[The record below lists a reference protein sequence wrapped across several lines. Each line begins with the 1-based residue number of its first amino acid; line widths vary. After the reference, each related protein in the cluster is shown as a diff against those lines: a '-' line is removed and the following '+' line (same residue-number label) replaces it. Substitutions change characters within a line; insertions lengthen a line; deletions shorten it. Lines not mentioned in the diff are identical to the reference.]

1 MPSRQSEAFVLRTYP
16 YREAD
21 LIVSFLARDRGKLR
35 GIANGVRRPK
45 SRFGSG
51 LERLSHVRA
60 FYYQKETQELVKL
73 DRCELLAPPIFLRA
87 DYAVLVALDFL
98 TEVTE
103 QVLPDHEPNEKFFRL
118 LLSVVEEIRLSLRGG
133 LAGSAHASRTNG
145 SSEKP
150 GSDAP
155 AGPAA
160 GPGDAVPG
168 WLWRALTYFSLWSLR
183 LGGWLPP
190 LNVCVQSGVELGPD
204 EAAYFERSQPGL
216 VGAEFRTRDSWAM
229 SPQSRSIAAEM
240 LKKPLG
246 DLRGQTWDRKTAEE
260 LRRFLTQ
267 RLEAQVEGRLKT
279 AALLAEL

>member
-1 MPSRQSEAFVLRTYP
+1 MPARQSEAFVLRTYP

-73 DRCELLAPPIFLRA
+73 DRCELLAPPVFLRA
-87 DYAVLVALDFL
+87 DYPALVALDFL

-103 QVLPDHEPNEKFFRL
+103 HLLPDHEPNEKFFRL
-118 LLSVVEEIRLSLRGG
+118 LLSAVDEIRLSLSGG
-133 LAGSAHASRTNG
+133 LAGGPPSA
-145 SSEKP
+145 
-150 GSDAP
+150 AP
-155 AGPAA
+155 ANGARTMPGASEHGPA
-160 GPGDAVPG
+160 GSVSG
-168 WLWRALTYFSLWSLR
+168 WLWRVLTYFSLWSLR

-190 LNVCVQSGVELGPD
+190 LSVCVQSGVELEP
-204 EAAYFERSQPGL
+204 EQTAYFERSQPGL
-216 VGAEFRTRDSWAM
+216 FLAEFRTRDSWPM
-229 SPQSRSIAAEM
+229 SPESRAIAAEM
-240 LKKPLG
+240 LKKPLA
-246 DLRGQTWDRKTAEE
+246 DLRGRPWRTATAED

-279 AALLAEL
+279 AAVLAEL